1 MMIYTV
7 TIKTRLKGDY
17 FMFNLTKE
25 QDELAKTLHESS
37 VVVDTHNDT
46 ILHLIKAPP
55 FVGDG
60 TRTPPPRR
68 TLRERSSDGQID
80 IPRIRE
86 GGVDCLLFA
95 MYVSPLHR
103 ARLHRLIQLFD
114 AFHTE
119 LQANHDSITLA
130 TNYNEIMA
138 TVKAKKIAAVIT
150 IEGGEP
156 LEGDLGALRM
166 VYRLGARSLTLTHF
180 PRNELGDG
188 SGADSGSHLSNF
200 GREVVEEMNR
210 LGMIVDISHLNETG
224 FWDVM
229 ELSKDPVLATH
240 SNCKALCNH
249 HRNLTDDQIK
259 ALAEKGGVMN
269 LSFCAGFI
277 KEGIGFDSPED
288 LSKVT
293 IEDWLDHLDHA
304 VGLVGSD
311 YVGIGSDLD
320 GGCGFPG
327 LDDITKFPDLTR
339 GMVSRG
345 YSNDEIK
352 KILGTNDLR
361 VIKKVLK

>member
-1 MMIYTV
+1 MSSRCN
-7 TIKTRLKGDY
+7 K
-17 FMFNLTKE
+17 MFKLTPE
-25 QDELAKTLHESS
+25 QEERAKAVHGSS

-60 TRTPPPRR
+60 TRALPPRR
-68 TLRERSSDGQID
+68 TLGERSKDGQID
-80 IPRIRE
+80 IPRTRE
-86 GGVDCLLFA
+86 GGVDVMLFA
-95 MYVSPLHR
+95 MYVSPQHR
-103 ARLHRLIQLFD
+103 GRLRRLIQMLD

-119 LQANHDSITLA
+119 IEANSDTIALA
-130 TNYNEIMA
+130 TSYDEIIA
-138 TVKAKKIAAVIT
+138 AVKATKIAAVIA

-156 LEGDLGALRM
+156 LEGDIGVLRTA
-166 VYRLGARSLTLTHF
+166 YRLGARSLTLTHF

-188 SGADSGSHLSNF
+188 SGADSGSHLSAF

-210 LGMIVDISHLNETG
+210 LGMLVDISHLNETG

-229 ELSKDPVLATH
+229 ELSTDPILATH
-240 SNCKALCNH
+240 SNCRALCGH

-277 KEGIGFDSPED
+277 KDGVSNREASR
-288 LSKVT
+288 KVT

-304 VGLVGSD
+304 VGLVGTD
-311 YVGIGSDLD
+311 HVGLGSDLD

-327 LDDITKFPDLTR
+327 LDDVTKFPDLTR
-339 GMVSRG
+339 GMISRG
-345 YSNDEIK
+345 YADHDIT
-352 KILGTNDLR
+352 KILGKNNLR
-361 VIKKVLK
+361 VFKRVLK